1 MRHTIISIATL
12 CATAVSAYP
21 AADITPQQVLVFR
34 NTGEINLF
42 YSDEIKS
49 IETVFADAE
58 GNLTDEATG
67 QRFVFE
73 DHSIYIPIS
82 EIDSVA
88 IGPRNIIDPK
98 KGVRRL
104 TDQEVALMESF
115 NGESIRYKAG
125 TPISSIPSTGERIYY
140 DEFTTVFPYGLCAE
154 VVSLTSSGSRM
165 VHNVKE
171 LAPDELF
178 NGYFHAGEDASA
190 RKKALDLGFYYNPEG
205 SLPEIEIDGIKIN
218 GKISCKLGVGLENG
232 VANPLTGYYHGIF
245 KIHITP
251 KLEISAT
258 SDDSNEYSNESKSL
272 LNIPIKF
279 LGGTIQV
286 ALDVRSFLDV
296 AAELGIK
303 YEFTDDLFISV
314 EWTRR
319 NGKDTFGQPIFSRLR
334 GDLSSSLEAHLNGTL
349 FFGPKIDLSI
359 GVLFDRI
366 GAGIEL
372 KAGPKMDAEFSMG
385 VLQELSE
392 EYSQDAYAKAKI
404 EMALHGDISTYYYNH
419 KYFIFGDK
427 EKHPLPFTANMDFFK
442 RTLNLFPEFH
452 TRSTLGKE
460 SGNVIT
466 ADAPA
471 KAVTIATYTETPI
484 EQPLE
489 IGFELADAE
498 TDETIKQVFS
508 NDDEPDIIENGND
521 RQQTFNSE
529 IALKDELASLDTDN
543 AVPRPVFRYLGKVIK
558 AAPTTIGDDIFY
570 SPVIYTGSHKGR
582 YIVSGMPI
590 VNSASSETTTF
601 IEGNLMPTAS
611 ANDKFRKGFTASL
624 IETIDLETPP
634 SGGGASSTLT
644 GNWSGNLAG
653 EQVALTFS
661 DSSNGT
667 YNGIPFSYRVNT
679 PFRGGVSITLSDG
692 RKISFYV
699 VGLTADT
706 LTVKL
711 RNSKKTYTL
720 TR

>member
-73 DHSIYIPIS
+73 DHSTYIPIS

-218 GKISCKLGVGLENG
+218 GKISCKLGIGLENG

-303 YEFTDDLFISV
+303 YEFTDDFFISV

-319 NGKDTFGQPIFSRLR
+319 NGKRLIR
-334 GDLSSSLEAHLNGTL
+334 PTGILSS
-349 FFGPKIDLSI
+349 PW
-359 GVLFDRI
+359 R
-366 GAGIEL
+366 L
-372 KAGPKMDAEFSMG
+372 K
-385 VLQELSE
+385 L
-392 EYSQDAYAKAKI
+392 
-404 EMALHGDISTYYYNH
+404 
-419 KYFIFGDK
+419 
-427 EKHPLPFTANMDFFK
+427 
-442 RTLNLFPEFH
+442 
-452 TRSTLGKE
+452 
-460 SGNVIT
+460 
-466 ADAPA
+466 
-471 KAVTIATYTETPI
+471 IA
-484 EQPLE
+484 
-489 IGFELADAE
+489 
-498 TDETIKQVFS
+498 
-508 NDDEPDIIENGND
+508 
-521 RQQTFNSE
+521 
-529 IALKDELASLDTDN
+529 
-543 AVPRPVFRYLGKVIK
+543 
-558 AAPTTIGDDIFY
+558 
-570 SPVIYTGSHKGR
+570 
-582 YIVSGMPI
+582 
-590 VNSASSETTTF
+590 
-601 IEGNLMPTAS
+601 
-611 ANDKFRKGFTASL
+611 
-624 IETIDLETPP
+624 
-634 SGGGASSTLT
+634 
-644 GNWSGNLAG
+644 
-653 EQVALTFS
+653 
-661 DSSNGT
+661 
-667 YNGIPFSYRVNT
+667 
-679 PFRGGVSITLSDG
+679 
-692 RKISFYV
+692 
-699 VGLTADT
+699 
-706 LTVKL
+706 
-711 RNSKKTYTL
+711 
-720 TR
+720 